1 MKLDVFDAIAL
12 TIHANDDQIVSKTSI
27 QKLVYFHTLT
37 IKDIDISGY
46 THYFYGPF
54 NRQVSIALE
63 DMSEFS
69 YIDQNVVSGYYE
81 TYNYKLT
88 ENGIKYA
95 ENAISKYPDEYGIMK
110 DTIQICKQH
119 CKLKPSPLSYAAK
132 AHYILSNSKDQLKE
146 KFTPEDVKNIAKDF
160 DWKISEE
167 DALTGL
173 QLLQKLNLV
182 DSK

>member
-1 MKLDVFDAIAL
+1 MRLDVFDVIAL
-12 TIHANDDQIVSKTSI
+12 TIHANSDEIVSKTAL
-27 QKLVYFHTLT
+27 QKLIYFHTLT
-37 IKDIDISGY
+37 IKDLDISNY

-54 NRQVSIALE
+54 NREVSIALE

-81 TYNYKLT
+81 TYRYKLT

-95 ENAISKYPDEYGIMK
+95 KNAVDKYPEQFK
-110 DTIQICKQH
+110 TISSTMQICKEY
-119 CKLKPSPLSYAAK
+119 CKLKPTPLSYAAK
-132 AHYILSNSKDQLKE
+132 AHYILSNSDQLKE
-146 KFTPEDVKNIAKDF
+146 KYTPEDVKEIAKDF
-160 DWKISEE
+160 DWNISEN

-173 QLLQKLNLV
+173 KLLQKLDLV